1 MTMTPEQLAALRE
14 HYDSTDTSE
23 GLADGRWETDVESD
37 PMVTT
42 SLRLPKSVL
51 DWLRD
56 EAAAEQVR
64 PSALIRRYIEER
76 RLAAHSDK
84 RTEREALA
92 DLTARVD
99 RLESVTLRVAEV
111 TPTAAEDEPGQ
122 DSMTDLL
129 AALQASVEAA
139 RGHRQVTPRPPT
151 REKRGA

>member
-1 MTMTPEQLAALRE
+1 MTMTPEQLAAMRE
-14 HYDSTDTSE
+14 HYDSTDTSD
-23 GLADGRWETDVESD
+23 GLADGRWETDAESD

-42 SLRLPKSVL
+42 SLRLPKSLL

-76 RLAAHSDK
+76 RLTAHSDK
-84 RTEREALA
+84 GTERLALA
-92 DLTARVD
+92 NLAARVD

-111 TPTAAEDEPGQ
+111 TPAAAEDESGQ
-122 DSMTDLL
+122 ENMTDLL
-129 AALQASVEAA
+129 TALQASVEAA
-139 RGHRQVTPRPPT
+139 RGQRQATPRPPT